1 MALYTINVRAPRA
14 SRGPRRFATGR
25 GARYHHAMPSR
36 ADPLIEIAAFNRG
49 RKPELLALKY
59 RKMAATPFG
68 YFRGTNHLFHADWPG
83 AAWLERMPAVWLNG
97 DLHIENFGTYRGD
110 NRLVYFDIGDFD
122 DGALGPLGR
131 DLIRFMVGVHMA
143 GHEMGFG
150 VRRAGE
156 LNRIFLAAY
165 HAALIDGKARWIERR
180 TAGGVIGD
188 LLVKLERRTQADLLT
203 KRTQIRRGKRR
214 LRTDTGKAL
223 ALPPEERARV
233 VRFMKRFAD
242 GRVHPGFFRV
252 LDVAQRVAGVGAL
265 GLRRYVVLVEG
276 DGGRDGAALI
286 DLKSQNGSTLIAR
299 LKQRQPRFGSEAARV
314 VAIENR
320 MQAVGP
326 AFLAAARIAGSSFTL
341 RELQPSADKLD
352 LSISHPDRG
361 AFESVIAAMGEL
373 TAWAQLRC
381 AGRDGATDIDGLMA
395 FAQKADRSRPLVGL
409 AKDWAAAIYRD
420 WRGFQASRLASWA
433 DQQTGLPR
441 RV

>member
-1 MALYTINVRAPRA
+1 MGL
-14 SRGPRRFATGR
+14 
-25 GARYHHAMPSR
+25 MPSR
-36 ADPLIEIAAFNRG
+36 ADPLKQIAVLNRG
-49 RKPELLALKY
+49 RHPELLALKY

-68 YFRGTNHLFHADWPG
+68 YFRGTNPLFHADWPG
-83 AAWLERMPAVWLNG
+83 TAALERMPAVWLNG

-131 DLIRFMVGVHMA
+131 DLMRFMVGVHMA
-143 GHEMGFG
+143 GAEMGFG
-150 VRRAGE
+150 ARRANE

-165 HAALIDGKARWIERR
+165 LAALIDGKARWIERR
-180 TAGGVIGD
+180 TAVGVIGE
-188 LLVKLERRTQADLLT
+188 LLVKLERRTQADLLA
-203 KRTQIRRGKRR
+203 KRTILKKGKRR

-223 ALPPEERARV
+223 PLDPADRARV
-233 VRFMKRFAD
+233 TGFMKRFAKD
-242 GRVHPGFFRV
+242 RVYPRFFKV

-265 GLRRYVVLVEG
+265 GLKRYVVLVEG
-276 DGGRDGAALI
+276 DGGREGAALI
-286 DLKSQNGSTLIAR
+286 DLKTQNGSTLIPR
-299 LKQRQPRFGSEAARV
+299 LKQRQPKFASEAARV

-326 AFLAAARIAGSSFTL
+326 AFLTPARIGGGSFTL

-352 LSISHPDRG
+352 LSTTHPDRG
-361 AFESVIAAMGEL
+361 AFEAVIKSMGEL

-395 FAQKADRSRPLVGL
+395 FARNAGGSRPLVAL
-409 AKDWAAAIYRD
+409 AKDWAEAIFED
-420 WRGFQASRLASWA
+420 WRGFRESSLVTWA
-433 DQQTGLPR
+433 YTRTGLAR

>member
-1 MALYTINVRAPRA
+1 MT
-14 SRGPRRFATGR
+14 
-25 GARYHHAMPSR
+25 AMPSR
-36 ADPLIEIAAFNRG
+36 ADPLKQIAAFNRG

-83 AAWLERMPAVWLNG
+83 AAWLERMPSAWLNG

-110 NRLVYFDIGDFD
+110 NRLVYFDVGDFD
-122 DGALGPLGR
+122 DGGLGPLGR
-131 DLIRFMVGVHMA
+131 DLIRFLVGVHMA

-150 VRRAGE
+150 ARRASDLGR
-156 LNRIFLAAY
+156 LFLAAY
-165 HAALIDGKARWIERR
+165 RAALIDGKARWIERR
-180 TAGGVIGD
+180 TAGGVIGE
-188 LLVKLERRTQADLLT
+188 LLVKLERRTQADLLA
-203 KRTQIRRGKRR
+203 KRTILRKGKRR

-223 ALPPEERARV
+223 PLDPAERARV
-233 VRFMKRFAD
+233 TDFMKRFARD
-242 GRVHPGFFRV
+242 RAYPRFFKV

-276 DGGRDGAALI
+276 DGGREGAALI
-286 DLKSQNGSTLIAR
+286 DLKSQNGSTLIPR
-299 LKQRQPRFGSEAARV
+299 LKQRQPTFGSEAARV

-326 AFLAAARIAGSSFTL
+326 AFLTPARIAGGSFTL

-352 LSISHPDRG
+352 LSTTHPDRS
-361 AFESVIAAMGEL
+361 AFEAVIESMGAL

-381 AGRDGATDIDGLMA
+381 AGRDRATDIDGLMA
-395 FAQKADRSRPLVGL
+395 FARNTGWSRPLIAL
-409 AKDWAAAIYRD
+409 ANDWATAIFEDWHAFRDSKLAA
-420 WRGFQASRLASWA
+420 WA
-433 DQQTGLPR
+433 YTQTGLSR

>member
-1 MALYTINVRAPRA
+1 MPR
-14 SRGPRRFATGR
+14 
-25 GARYHHAMPSR
+25 MPSR
-36 ADPLIEIAAFNRG
+36 ADPLRAIAGFNRG
-49 RKPELLALKY
+49 RHPELLALKY

-131 DLIRFMVGVHMA
+131 DLLRFMVGVHMA

-150 VRRAGE
+150 ARRANA
-156 LNRIFLAAY
+156 LNRIFLSAY
-165 HAALIDGKARWIERR
+165 RTALNDGKARWIERR

-188 LLVKLERRTQADLLT
+188 LLAKLEHRTQADLLA
-203 KRTQIRRGKRR
+203 KRTVLKKGKRR

-223 ALPPEERARV
+223 ALAPAEHARV
-233 VRFMKRFAD
+233 AAFMRRFAD
-242 GRVHPGFFRV
+242 GRRHPGFFKV

-265 GLRRYVVLVEG
+265 GLKRYVVLVEG
-276 DGGRDGAALI
+276 DGGREGAALI
-286 DLKSQNGSTLIAR
+286 DLKSQIGSSLIPR
-299 LKQRQPRFGSEAARV
+299 LRQRQPKFGSEAARV

-326 AFLAAARIAGSSFTL
+326 AFLTAVRIAGRSFTL

-352 LSISHPDRG
+352 LASTHPDRA
-361 AFESVIAAMGEL
+361 AFEDVIVAMGEL

-381 AGRDGATDIDGLMA
+381 AGRDGASDIDALMA
-395 FAQKADRSRPLVGL
+395 FARNTGGSRPLIAL
-409 AKDWAAAIYRD
+409 AKDWAATIIAD
-420 WRGFQASRLASWA
+420 WRGFRESKLAAWA
-433 DQQTGLPR
+433 HAQTGLVR
-441 RV
+441 RT

>member
-1 MALYTINVRAPRA
+1 MT
-14 SRGPRRFATGR
+14 
-25 GARYHHAMPSR
+25 AMPSR
-36 ADPLIEIAAFNRG
+36 VDPLKQIAAFNRG

-83 AAWLERMPAVWLNG
+83 AAWLERMPSAWLNG

-110 NRLVYFDIGDFD
+110 NRLVYFDVGDFD

-131 DLIRFMVGVHMA
+131 DLMRFLVGVHMA

-150 VRRAGE
+150 ARRANE
-156 LNRIFLAAY
+156 LGRLFLAAY
-165 HAALIDGKARWIERR
+165 RAALIDGKARWIERR
-180 TAGGVIGD
+180 TAGGVIGE
-188 LLVKLERRTQADLLT
+188 LLIKLERRTQADLLA
-203 KRTQIRRGKRR
+203 KRTVLKKGKRR

-223 ALPPEERARV
+223 ALDAAERARV
-233 VRFMKRFAD
+233 AGFMKRFAQD
-242 GRVHPGFFRV
+242 RAHPRFFKV

-276 DGGRDGAALI
+276 DGGREGAALI
-286 DLKSQNGSTLIAR
+286 DLKTQNGSTLMPR
-299 LKQRQPRFGSEAARV
+299 LKQLQPKFGSEAARV

-326 AFLAAARIAGSSFTL
+326 AFLTPARIGGASFTL

-352 LSISHPDRG
+352 LSITHPDRS
-361 AFESVIAAMGEL
+361 AFEAVIESMGEL

-381 AGRDGATDIDGLMA
+381 AGRDRATDIDGLMA
-395 FAQKADRSRPLVGL
+395 FARNAGWSRPLIAL
-409 AKDWAAAIYRD
+409 ANDWAAAIFQDWHAFRD
-420 WRGFQASRLASWA
+420 SKLAAWSYA
-433 DQQTGLPR
+433 QSGLGKR
-441 RV
+441 A

>member
-1 MALYTINVRAPRA
+1 VLSAA
-14 SRGPRRFATGR
+14 FAIRR
-25 GARYHHAMPSR
+25 GARYHILMPSR
-36 ADPLIEIAAFNRG
+36 IDPLRAIAAFNRG
-49 RKPELLALKY
+49 RNPELLALKY

-83 AAWLERMPAVWLNG
+83 HAWLERMPAVWLNG

-110 NRLVYFDIGDFD
+110 NRLVYFDVGDFD

-150 VRRAGE
+150 ARRAGE

-165 HAALIDGKARWIERR
+165 RAALIDGKARWIERR
-180 TAGGVIGD
+180 TVGGVIGE
-188 LLVKLERRTQADLLT
+188 LLVKLERRTQADLLA
-203 KRTQIRRGKRR
+203 KRTVLRKGKRR

-223 ALPPEERARV
+223 DLSPDERARV
-233 VRFMKRFAD
+233 IAFMKRFAN
-242 GRVHPGFFRV
+242 GRMHPGFFKV
-252 LDVAQRVAGVGAL
+252 LDVAQRIAGVGAL
-265 GLRRYVVLVEG
+265 GLKRYVVLVQG

-286 DLKSQNGSTLIAR
+286 DLKSQIGSSLIPR

-326 AFLAAARIAGSSFTL
+326 AFLTPVRIAGRSFTL

-352 LSISHPDRG
+352 LSTTHPDRA
-361 AFESVIAAMGEL
+361 AFDAVISAMGEL

-381 AGRDGATDIDGLMA
+381 AGRDGATDIDGLMT
-395 FAQKADRSRPLVGL
+395 FARNVERSRPLIPL
-409 AKDWAAAIYRD
+409 AEDWAAVIFED
-420 WRGFQASRLASWA
+420 WRSFRESKLAVWA
-433 DQQTGLPR
+433 NAQTGLAR